1 MQGDGRVFAVTLGE
15 VVALHH
21 AGQRVAGAQTDEV
34 GGGEVVEPAGVEFH
48 DRLFGIE
55 DLEDLF
61 LIGFGVGDDLFG
73 GQRRTGG
80 GTAGGV
86 PDAAGEVA
94 DEEDDPVAQFLKM
107 AELVDEDGVAQM
119 EIRRGGVETGL
130 DGKGL
135 APFQFFAQFAFIN
148 QIGDAAFDQ
157 LHLFIDRN
165 HQNLLSLPVREDSP
179 AGGGNA

>member
-1 MQGDGRVFAVTLGE
+1 MTCSVVRGGRVAERPEGSPMRPVKS
-15 VVALHH
+15 
-21 AGQRVAGAQTDEV
+21 
-34 GGGEVVEPAGVEFH
+34 P
-48 DRLFGIE
+48 
-55 DLEDLF
+55 
-61 LIGFGVGDDLFG
+61 
-73 GQRRTGG
+73 
-80 GTAGGV
+80 
-86 PDAAGEVA
+86 
-94 DEEDDPVAQFLKM
+94 DEEDDPVAQFLLKM

-135 APFQFFAQFAFIN
+135 APFQLFAQFAFIN

>member
-1 MQGDGRVFAVTLGE
+1 M
-15 VVALHH
+15 
-21 AGQRVAGAQTDEV
+21 AQ
-34 GGGEVVEPAGVEFH
+34 
-48 DRLFGIE
+48 L
-55 DLEDLF
+55 
-61 LIGFGVGDDLFG
+61 
-73 GQRRTGG
+73 
-80 GTAGGV
+80 
-86 PDAAGEVA
+86 
-94 DEEDDPVAQFLKM
+94 LKM
-107 AELVDEDGVAQM
+107 TELVDEDSVAQM

-135 APFQFFAQFAFIN
+135 APFQLFAQFAFIN

>member
-1 MQGDGRVFAVTLGE
+1 
-15 VVALHH
+15 
-21 AGQRVAGAQTDEV
+21 
-34 GGGEVVEPAGVEFH
+34 
-48 DRLFGIE
+48 
-55 DLEDLF
+55 
-61 LIGFGVGDDLFG
+61 
-73 GQRRTGG
+73 
-80 GTAGGV
+80 
-86 PDAAGEVA
+86 
-94 DEEDDPVAQFLKM
+94 
-107 AELVDEDGVAQM
+107 M

-179 AGGGNA
+179 AGGGNAWSGWGRVQTCLVSCCRQTGDCQ